1 MRTEKQS
8 KRVFDI
14 ASKPGLR
21 VWLAFFLNNA
31 KLEKVV
37 KPRYTY
43 T

>member
-1 MRTEKQS
+1 MFLILQN
-8 KRVFDI
+8 
-14 ASKPGLR
+14 KPGLR
-21 VWLAFFLNNA
+21 VWLAFLNNA